1 MKTKKINE
9 KRQAQRIKISLPI
22 ECQLFPKRKVLIE
35 KIFTR
40 DISGGG
46 VGLRLGYPLE
56 TGARLKTLL
65 YFPMS
70 KQPISSVSRVVWCK
84 KRSFK
89 NKTYFDVG
97 IKHIKIVSRDR
108 ERFVFLFCETM
119 INYFV
124 LPTHIAI
131 DEKTITKKDSHRR

>member
-9 KRQAQRIKISLPI
+9 KRRAQRIKVSLPI
-22 ECQLFPKRKVLIE
+22 EYQLMPKKRVLIE

-46 VGLRLGYPLE
+46 IGLRLRYPLE
-56 TGARLKTLL
+56 EGMHLKTLL

-70 KQPISSVSRVVWCK
+70 KQPISSVSKVVWCE

-97 IKHIKIVSRDR
+97 IRHIKIASRDK

-124 LPTHIAI
+124 LPTRITV
-131 DEKTITKKDSHRR
+131 DEKKITKKSSHC